1 MSTQQFSFCY
11 SRSTFDITESK
22 LDLFHL
28 TKQFYRNCI
37 SLWATVSISNVPDNE
52 IITCIL

>member
-37 SLWATVSISNVPDNE
+37 SLCGPLFLFQMFMTMK
-52 IITCIL
+52 